1 MAAVGTTDGSD
12 VAGVPR
18 RCQPVMHGSTDLPPL
33 NRRFAVAMVS
43 GDEQDHP
50 VARPNGVIEAPINC
64 APCPVKTHAVKI
76 DGSVRLN
83 RTTPQLL
90 VPAAIQRPFSDRD
103 RLGPCMFGSSRG
115 LETNRRSR
123 LSWLLF

>member
-1 MAAVGTTDGSD
+1 
-12 VAGVPR
+12 
-18 RCQPVMHGSTDLPPL
+18 
-33 NRRFAVAMVS
+33 
-43 GDEQDHP
+43 
-50 VARPNGVIEAPINC
+50 
-64 APCPVKTHAVKI
+64 VKI